1 MTMSITRSLTQDW
14 SFTQVGGGRGT
25 KNGEWLAVSQFP
37 TTVHV
42 ELLKAERIP
51 DPFLGLNE
59 WEVQWVGESDWAFKN
74 TFEVSAKEL
83 AAVNADLVFDGL
95 DTFASV
101 EFNGHKILDTKSQF
115 IAYRAPVKQ
124 YLKLGANELVIS
136 FSSAFLKGR
145 ELEQAHGKLHL
156 WNGDSSRLHVRKA
169 QYNYGWDWGPVLMTI
184 GPWKAITLHT
194 YNVHFTDVD
203 VRSDVSEA
211 LDVGITVDLTLSEK
225 APGGLASVA
234 LKNAQNSAILAES
247 NIKVDSGS
255 ARAEFRFSPG
265 VLELW
270 YPVGFGKQPLYTVE
284 VIISDSEG
292 NTLDTRTQRVS
303 FRRVRVVQ
311 EPLVDQEGLTFL
323 FEVNNIRIFCGGS
336 NWIPADSFL
345 TTLTPARYR
354 AWLQLLVDGNQNMV
368 RVWGGGIY
376 EYDVFYDIC
385 DELGILVWQDFMF
398 GCGQYPAYD
407 SFLKLVELEAEQN
420 VKRLRHHP
428 SIVIFAGNNEDYQ
441 LAESINIVDYS
452 DETSDFRKTK
462 FPARYIYERTLP
474 SIVQKFCDIHY
485 HRSSP
490 YSAPGTVTTDKTLGD
505 LHQWNVWHG
514 SQEPWHNWDL
524 LAGRFVSEFGME
536 GYPNIRTVDYWL
548 AGDKSERYPQSRVN
562 NNHNKADG
570 FERRLE
576 LYLVENFKHA
586 FDMDSYVYYT
596 QIMQAETLASAYRL
610 WRRNWRGKGREHTA
624 GALVWQINDCW
635 PTTSWAIVDYFMRPK
650 PAYFAISRELRQYTV
665 GMTRKEKKTFAN
677 DLSAAQFTIT
687 TVLEVWG
694 TNGTLSEKKAKLEIT
709 CFDLRSSWTV
719 QFSKDIVLAPNSSTE
734 LYSGDLPGQP
744 VRTKQSEVPRAIIV
758 SARLLDASGTVLGR
772 HSNWPEPFKFIN
784 FPAIKDLGFS
794 VKTSSDGESVELST
808 QKPIKGIIL
817 DAEGE
822 DVEWSDQAID
832 LVPGDP
838 QIVKAIGLKG
848 RDVRARYLGDG
859 TA

>member
-1 MTMSITRSLTQDW
+1 MSITRSLTQDW

-51 DPFLGLNE
+51 DPFLSLNE

-74 TFEVSAKEL
+74 TFEVSVKEL
-83 AAVNADLVFDGL
+83 AALNVDLVFDGL

-101 EFNGHKILDTKSQF
+101 EFNGQKILDTKNQF

-145 ELEQAHGKLHL
+145 ELEQARGKLHL

-184 GPWKAITLHT
+184 GPWKPITLHT
-194 YNVHFTDVD
+194 YNVHLTDID

-211 LDVGITVDLTLSEK
+211 LDVGVTVDLTLSEK
-225 APGGLASVA
+225 APGGLASVT
-234 LKNAQNSAILAES
+234 LKSAQDSVILSES
-247 NIKVDSGS
+247 NIKVGSGS
-255 ARAEFRFSPG
+255 ARAEFRFSSG

-284 VIISDSEG
+284 VTISDLEG
-292 NTLDTRTQRVS
+292 NILDTKTQRVS

-311 EPLVDQEGLTFL
+311 EPLVDQAGLTFL

-345 TTLTPARYR
+345 TTMTPGRYR
-354 AWLQLLVDGNQNMV
+354 AWLQLLVDGNQNMI

-441 LAESINIVDYS
+441 LAESMNIVDYS

-485 HRSSP
+485 HRGSP

-562 NNHNKADG
+562 NSHNKADG

-694 TNGTLSEKKAKLEIT
+694 TNGTLAEKKAKLEVT
-709 CFDLRSSWTV
+709 CFDLHSSWTE
-719 QFSKDIVLAPNSSTE
+719 QLSKEIVLAPNSSTE